1 MKTWEVG
8 NENFRKLEV
17 IELKVGV
24 WALHRTSTSL
34 KISQAEEFVFPT
46 KLKKCVT

>member
-24 WALHRTSTSL
+24 WALYRTSTSFKDFTSRRICL
-34 KISQAEEFVFPT
+34 PN
-46 KLKKCVT
+46 